1 MPAVQLDD
9 GCDVRCAMTLT
20 VEARGPTDI
29 TARQHHINLHLNSW
43 HRKMMH
49 GQYIY
54 MNLNVGKNIWTRATK
69 ICAYHFSVSIFISDS
84 EWEWGRI
91 KKNCDIVMHPYQ
103 KSSIQGFCVYAFV
116 RSENWFTLL
125 LCAPRKSSEYISYHH
140 IQKTWWKD
148 AKIKETVHHK
158 LWENTRNTSPAPKQK
173 SVWTSHESSI
183 VNENVILVILIAWCG
198 PTMP

>member
-91 KKNCDIVMHPYQ
+91 KKIVTLLCIRIKNHRFKASVYMLLWGPKIDLLYCCAHRGNPASTYHIIIYKRLGEKMQRSKRQFIINCGRTLATLRPHLN
-103 KSSIQGFCVYAFV
+103 KS
-116 RSENWFTLL
+116 RSELHTNPVLL
-125 LCAPRKSSEYISYHH
+125 MKMLF
-140 IQKTWWKD
+140 
-148 AKIKETVHHK
+148 
-158 LWENTRNTSPAPKQK
+158 
-173 SVWTSHESSI
+173 
-183 VNENVILVILIAWCG
+183 
-198 PTMP
+198 